1 MPTRIVAFR
10 TTESR
15 EARSR
20 TNHEENVPAE
30 RPAAQKDTRISIS
43 HEDEQGPPRP
53 QAATRQGEEKAHR
66 LTREGRPRK
75 FGPDDRAR
83 RKTDFDEAYARG
95 VRIPS
100 RYFTFIAHPSSHDH
114 TRLGLTLSR
123 KVGGAVVRNSVRR
136 RLREVFRRN
145 RNDRWPRANVVLHVH
160 PVAAQASYA
169 DLEAA
174 FLQAMLRYETKQELR
189 K

>member
-1 MPTRIVAFR
+1 
-10 TTESR
+10 
-15 EARSR
+15 
-20 TNHEENVPAE
+20 
-30 RPAAQKDTRISIS
+30 
-43 HEDEQGPPRP
+43 
-53 QAATRQGEEKAHR
+53 
-66 LTREGRPRK
+66 LTDAGRPRR
-75 FGPDDRAR
+75 FGPDDRVR
-83 RKTDFDEAYARG
+83 RKREFDEAYARG

-100 RYFTFIAHPSSHDH
+100 RYFTFIAHPSGQNR

-145 RNDRWPRANVVLHVH
+145 RNDRWPRADVVLQVH
-160 PVAAQASYA
+160 PVAARASYA

-174 FLQAMLRYETKQELR
+174 FLQAMLRYETRHEIR